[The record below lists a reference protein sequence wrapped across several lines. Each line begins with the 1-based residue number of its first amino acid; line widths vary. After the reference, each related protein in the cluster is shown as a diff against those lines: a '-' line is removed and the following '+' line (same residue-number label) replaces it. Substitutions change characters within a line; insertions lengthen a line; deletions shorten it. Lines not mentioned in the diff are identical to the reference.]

1 VLRGGSAQ
9 GFANRSGLPEPTEV
23 ETMSA
28 APVITAPR
36 TSAIRDRLAPISM
49 ERVGGV
55 AALLLAAGYVVIL
68 PLFATVGA
76 PPVGAQARLE
86 YHSTGTAVWWGI
98 VALSVL
104 TDLLFVPIAAS
115 LYAALRRFGQPAML
129 VATTFTLLFVALDL
143 AVLWPAKVSLI
154 GLGEQYATASPA
166 QRDLLLAAATY
177 PAGVVDSILTSVYSV
192 LTLGIGILTTG
203 LVMLRAGTARAT
215 AIIGVLTGALG
226 IASVVETALTGSF
239 AVLVVLA
246 SLLTIVWLVL
256 IGWGLLRSRW
266 AVNLGRSPARDR
278 PHRPAA

>member
-1 VLRGGSAQ
+1 MEVATLATVQRSA
-9 GFANRSGLPEPTEV
+9 SVP
-23 ETMSA
+23 
-28 APVITAPR
+28 
-36 TSAIRDRLAPISM
+36 DRLALLTM

-55 AALLLAAGYVVIL
+55 AALLLAAGYVVIM
-68 PLFATVGA
+68 PLFATIGA
-76 PPVGAQARLE
+76 PPVGAEARLA
-86 YHSTGTAVWWGI
+86 YHSTGTATWWGI

-129 VATTFTLLFVALDL
+129 VATIFTLLFVALDL

-166 QRDLLLAAATY
+166 QRDLLLAAAAY
-177 PAGVVDSILTSVYSV
+177 PAAVVDSILTSVYSV
-192 LTLGIGILTTG
+192 LTLGIGILMTG
-203 LVMLRAGTARAT
+203 FVMLRSGTARAT
-215 AIIGVLTGALG
+215 AILGVVTGVLG

-256 IGWGLLRSRW
+256 VGWGLLRSRW
-266 AVNLGRSPARDR
+266 AVDESPAYGDR
-278 PHRPAA
+278 PGD

>member
-1 VLRGGSAQ
+1 MNL
-9 GFANRSGLPEPTEV
+9 N
-23 ETMSA
+23 A
-28 APVITAPR
+28 APLVTAARASIP
-36 TSAIRDRLAPISM
+36 DRLAPISM

-55 AALLLAAGYVVIL
+55 AALLLAAGYVVIM

-76 PPVGAQARLE
+76 PPAGAQARLE
-86 YHSTGTAVWWGI
+86 YHSTGTAAWWGI

-115 LYAALRRFGQPAML
+115 LYAVLRRFGQPAML
-129 VATTFTLLFVALDL
+129 IATIFTLLFVALDL

-154 GLGEQYATASPA
+154 GLGEQYAASPA
-166 QRDLLLAAATY
+166 QRDLLLGAAAY
-177 PAGVVDSILTSVYSV
+177 PAAVVDSILTSVYSV

-226 IASVVETALTGSF
+226 IASVIETALTGSF
-239 AVLVVLA
+239 AVTVVLA

-256 IGWGLLRSRW
+256 VGWGLLRSLW
-266 AVNLGRSPARDR
+266 AVNRQEGYGDPSTR
-278 PHRPAA
+278 